1 MLLQHAGDKYPKRFF
16 PRFSIT
22 NYNSPLLS
30 YTKPVILRDIGVS
43 LPPFTPIVHVC
54 NYHLSPFLPVVIA
67 VYLPSIVLCLNCY
80 YAVLRHYD
88 MVDLSCTMLRRQY
101 NVIDYGIFIRQ
112 LHQNIMNIRFPSLS
126 FLFWRIIPSQKYRK
140 RNE

>member
-1 MLLQHAGDKYPKRFF
+1 MRIVCHHAFNLYSMTNRLLDWIIKLVLSDI
-16 PRFSIT
+16 SI
-22 NYNSPLLS
+22 
-30 YTKPVILRDIGVS
+30 G

-54 NYHLSPFLPVVIA
+54 NNHLSPFLPVVIA
-67 VYLPSIVLCLNCY
+67 VYLPSIVLCLDCY
-80 YAVLRHYD
+80 YAVFRHYD